1 MQKAYDN
8 APLTEDLDD
17 MAFANDLEA
26 QLAMIVRAYADGD
39 AFQIDNALG
48 HVSWT
53 RRMKRKRILD
63 LIAEYEGPGEED

>member
-8 APLTEDLDD
+8 APLTEDLDE
-17 MAFANDLEA
+17 MAFANDLEGR
-26 QLAMIVRAYADGD
+26 LTMVVRAYADGD
-39 AFQIDNALG
+39 AFEIDKALG

-63 LIAEYEGPGEED
+63 LIAEYEGPDEED